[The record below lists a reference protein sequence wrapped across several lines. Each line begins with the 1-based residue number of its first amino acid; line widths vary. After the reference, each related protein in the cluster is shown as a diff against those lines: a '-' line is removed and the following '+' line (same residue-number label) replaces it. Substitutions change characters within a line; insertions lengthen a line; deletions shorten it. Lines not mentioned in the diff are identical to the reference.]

1 MNWIMLMLTLGRKPV
16 CLAPA
21 GDEGSGAGDDNQEPI
36 DDEIEDD
43 DEIGD
48 DDADDDD
55 PDDADDDDDADDEND
70 DEGDEDDEGK
80 QGKGAQKRI
89 RQLVDERN
97 SLKRRVSE
105 LEKLSGDDGKAILA
119 SAEATGILPQL
130 MNKGEAEAFERMK
143 DLPTIIDRYQDWLDD
158 HDKEDELEIGEGRTM
173 SYGDVKKRVRR
184 LRTELDGLKD
194 TYGERHK
201 ELTAKVREIFETG
214 KAALEAGWKPDGKK
228 KAAKAAGKKPK
239 ADRPSGRTPSLMPRH
254 RATTRPEDIEVTNED
269 DLEAFIAAE
278 NRQERKRR
286 K

>member
-1 MNWIMLMLTLGRKPV
+1 MGEEN
-16 CLAPA
+16 
-21 GDEGSGAGDDNQEPI
+21 E
-36 DDEIEDD
+36 EIET
-43 DEIGD
+43 E
-48 DDADDDD
+48 
-55 PDDADDDDDADDEND
+55 ET
-70 DEGDEDDEGK
+70 ELEETEEEETEEESTEEEESEEEESTEEEEEESEEEEET
-80 QGKGAQKRI
+80 GKGAQKRI

-97 SLKRRVSE
+97 SLKKRVSE

-158 HDKEDELEIGEGRTM
+158 HDKEDELEIGEGKTM
-173 SYGDVKKRVRR
+173 TYGDVKKRVRR

-228 KAAKAAGKKPK
+228 KAAKAAGKKNK
-239 ADRPSGRTPSLMPRH
+239 ADRPSGKTPSLMPRH

>member
-21 GDEGSGAGDDNQEPI
+21 GDEGSDAGDDNQEPI

-43 DEIGD
+43 DEEDD

-55 PDDADDDDDADDEND
+55 PDDGDDDDDADDEND

-97 SLKRRVSE
+97 SLKKRVSE

-158 HDKEDELEIGEGRTM
+158 HDKEDELEIGEGKTM
-173 SYGDVKKRVRR
+173 TYGDVKKRVRR